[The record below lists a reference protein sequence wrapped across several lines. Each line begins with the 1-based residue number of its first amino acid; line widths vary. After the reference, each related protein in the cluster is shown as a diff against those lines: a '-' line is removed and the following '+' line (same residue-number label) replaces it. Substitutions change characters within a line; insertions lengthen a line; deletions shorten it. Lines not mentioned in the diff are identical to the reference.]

1 MRSRRGRLLKQ
12 VAIGQLIVNRFRF
25 LNILASFDFRAV
37 SMPKRHYVSFRREG
51 NALSRLC
58 KKHDT
63 SSLKAEVFWT
73 LGFQNSS
80 FGGEFTETLLQA
92 LRKCTAIRSLS
103 FSREESAFT
112 DDKDHYGS
120 TLLAYLASSLPP
132 WIHYLSFD
140 NILSKRAIN
149 LWLDLMKAY
158 ASTSLKM
165 KGRGTLRGLAIRNSP
180 HLRALFEKLN
190 SGGKSSKLLKRDV

>member
-1 MRSRRGRLLKQ
+1 MFSLLD
-12 VAIGQLIVNRFRF
+12 IT
-25 LNILASFDFRAV
+25 ASFDFRAV

-58 KKHDT
+58 KKYDT
-63 SSLKAEVFWT
+63 SSKAEVFWT

-92 LRKCTAIRSLS
+92 LRKCSIIRSLS
-103 FSREESAFT
+103 FSRDESTFN
-112 DDKDHYGS
+112 DDKDNYGS

-149 LWLDLMKAY
+149 LWVDLMKALTY
-158 ASTSLKM
+158 SSSLKV
-165 KGRGTLRGLAIRNSP
+165 KGRGALRGLAIRNSP
-180 HLRALFEKLN
+180 HLRTLFEKIN
-190 SGGKSSKLLKRDV
+190 SGGKSFDNQTRFVIIIAFNFHGYNDLKIL